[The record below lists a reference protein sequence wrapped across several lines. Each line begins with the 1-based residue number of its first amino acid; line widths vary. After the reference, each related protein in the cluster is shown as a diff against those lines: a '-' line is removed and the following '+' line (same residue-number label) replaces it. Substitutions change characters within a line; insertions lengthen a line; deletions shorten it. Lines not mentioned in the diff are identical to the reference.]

1 MKKRYEKPDIMFDNF
16 TMSESVARCE
26 EKANFAR
33 GVCGVEMGPNWI
45 MFTDELGSSCN
56 FIQKDLE
63 YNGLCY
69 HVPYD
74 SNNVFNS

>member
-33 GVCGVEMGPNWI
+33 GVCGVEMVPGWI
-45 MFTDELGSSCN
+45 MFTDEVGSCT
-56 FIQKDLE
+56 FKQKDLE
-63 YNGLCY
+63 FNGLCY
-69 HVPYD
+69 HVPMD

>member
-16 TMSESVARCE
+16 AMSVSVASCE

-33 GVCGVEMGPNWI
+33 GVCGVEMGPGSYI
-45 MFTDELGSSCN
+45 FTGNVGSCN
-56 FIQKDLE
+56 IIQNDME
-63 YNGLCY
+63 FNGLCY
-69 HVPYD
+69 HVPTD

>member
-33 GVCGVEMGPNWI
+33 GVCSLEMGPGYF
-45 MFTDELGSSCN
+45 MFTDDVNSCN
-56 FIQKDLE
+56 FKQKDLE
-63 YNGLCY
+63 FNGLCY
-69 HVPYD
+69 HVPMD

>member
-33 GVCGVEMGPNWI
+33 GVCAVETGPFTY
-45 MFTDELGSSCN
+45 MFTDEVNSCN
-56 FIQKDLE
+56 FKQKDLE
-63 YNGLCY
+63 FNSLCY
-69 HVPYD
+69 HVPMD

>member
-33 GVCGVEMGPNWI
+33 GVCGVEMGPGWI
-45 MFTDELGSSCN
+45 VFTNEVGSC
-56 FIQKDLE
+56 IIKQKDLE
-63 YNGLCY
+63 FNSLCY
-69 HVPYD
+69 HAPID